1 MSDLLKG
8 KVVVVTGAASGI
20 GRAIALGGQR
30 HGARAVILGDIITV
44 PREGGQPTLQLLEAT
59 SVEAR
64 FLKADVTSP
73 ADMEEL
79 VATSEQFGGVDV
91 MVCNAGIAL
100 PNDGLMLTADELQ
113 RLLAVNVEGVFY
125 AAQAA
130 ARQMIRGGRK
140 GSIVVISSMG
150 GILGSRNTVG
160 YSTTKGAVN
169 QLVRSLADS
178 LGPQGIRVNAICPGL
193 INTALVESSPEVKA
207 QVEPLRQRMPLRR
220 LGQPDEVADVVAW
233 LGSEFSSFVTGAILP
248 VDGGQT
254 AII

>member
-1 MSDLLKG
+1 MSDLLNG
-8 KVVVVTGAASGI
+8 KVMVVTGAASGI
-20 GRAIALGGQR
+20 GRAIGLAAKR
-30 HGARAVILGDIITV
+30 HGARAVILGDLITT
-44 PREGGQPTLQLLEAT
+44 PREGGQPTLELLEAA
-59 SVEAR
+59 SVPAR
-64 FLKADVTSP
+64 FVKADVTLP
-73 ADMEEL
+73 ADMEAL
-79 VATSEQFGGVDV
+79 VSAAEEFGGADV

-100 PNDGLMLTADELQ
+100 PNDGIMLAPSDFR

-130 ARQMIRGGRK
+130 ARQMLHAGRK

-169 QLVRSLADS
+169 QLVRSLADA
-178 LGPQGIRVNAICPGL
+178 LGPQGIRVNAVCPGV
-193 INTALVESSPEVKA
+193 IKTALVESSPEVAA

-220 LGQPDEVADVVAW
+220 LGEPREVADVVAW
-233 LGSEFSSFVTGAILP
+233 LGSECSSFVTGAILT